1 MRENINRSVVDDFGK
16 EWDKFDQ
23 SAVPLL
29 EQKNSFIKYFSLF
42 PWDLLPNNSEGFDLG
57 CGSGR
62 WAYFCAPKVG
72 RLHCLDPSPLAL
84 NVAKEKL
91 SNYENCVFHNAGVD
105 EIPMTDNSMD
115 FGYSL
120 GVLHH
125 IPDTLDG
132 LKKCT
137 IKLKK
142 GAPFLV
148 YIYYAFDNKPNWF
161 KLIWQTTIPFRLFI
175 SILPFPLKYIIC
187 QLIALFIYF
196 PLVKLSK
203 TLEKF
208 GMKVDNIP
216 LSSYRNQG
224 FYSLRT
230 DALDRFGTKLEHRF
244 TKNQITEMMLE
255 AGLERIEFRV
265 KDPYWC
271 AIGYRCDQ

>member
-1 MRENINRSVVDDFGK
+1 MENIDKSVVKDFGR

-23 SAVPLL
+23 SGVPLL
-29 EQKNSFIKYFSLF
+29 EQQNSFDKYFSLF
-42 PWDLLPNNSEGFDLG
+42 PWDSLSENSEGFDLG

-62 WAYFCAPKVG
+62 WAYFFAPKVG
-72 RLHCLDPSPLAL
+72 KLHCIDPSSLAL
-84 NVAKEKL
+84 NVAKSKL
-91 SNYENCVFHNAGVD
+91 NNFDNCIFHNAGVD
-105 EIPMTDNSMD
+105 NIPMDDKTMD

-137 IKLKK
+137 VKLKQ

-148 YIYYAFDNKPNWF
+148 YIYYAFDNKPKWF
-161 KLIWQTTIPFRLFI
+161 KLIWQATVPFRLFI
-175 SILPFPLKYIIC
+175 SILPFPIKYIIC
-187 QLIALFIYF
+187 QLIALMIYF
-196 PLVKLSK
+196 PVVKLSK
-203 TLEKF
+203 VIEKF
-208 GMKVDNIP
+208 GFNVENIP
-216 LSSYRNQG
+216 LSSYRNQR

-230 DALDRFGTKLEHRF
+230 DALDRFGTKLERRF

-255 AGLERIEFRV
+255 AGLEKIEFRD

-271 AIGYRCDQ
+271 AIGYRC